1 MEAVGL
7 PETCERRTR
16 TVRPGGRVAT
26 TSTPVPAEERG
37 THRFAPGQTEEAYD
51 VFDRAADTGA
61 PEVALGGPQHTAVQV
76 PDPPAAA

>member
-7 PETCERRTR
+7 PETFETRTR
-16 TVRPGGRVAT
+16 TVLLGGRAAT

-37 THRFAPGQTEEAYD
+37 THRFAPGQTEEAYE
-51 VFDRAADTGA
+51 VFGRAVDTGA
-61 PEVALGGPQHTAVQV
+61 PEVALGGPRHPAVQA